1 MSEQKHTP
9 DPWFAW
15 ADNNNCFKVG
25 PSSNYTVAQI
35 FHTPETDCHDG
46 NARRIVSCVNACTGI
61 PTEILEHATDFGAA
75 VIQTIQSVRK
85 QRDELL
91 AALNESLECVEDG
104 DWQSARR
111 VISAAISSVKGG
123 SA

>member
-1 MSEQKHTP
+1 MVVGRRAARERRVAAAGDEARAAELAELAEARAVATP
-9 DPWFAW
+9 T
-15 ADNNNCFKVG
+15 ADLIG
-25 PSSNYTVAQI
+25 RAAAARLADYIRRTVDAAPA
-35 FHTPETDCHDG
+35 F
-46 NARRIVSCVNACTGI
+46 
-61 PTEILEHATDFGAA
+61 TEE
-75 VIQTIQSVRK
+75 

-91 AALNESLECVEDG
+91 AALNESLECGEDG